1 MDNFSNLKFH
11 NRKNMD
17 ISLRFG
23 FVGVGLMGGRV
34 VDTIARLS
42 GPGGK
47 QLYPGLAININQG
60 DLASLK
66 NVSNKLLLKSSYKA
80 AGRNPEVGYEALS
93 QNEAEV
99 KKAIAD
105 LTFQSNFIW
114 FVAGLGGGTGTGAIL
129 QLIEWATDLS
139 SIGVDFGII
148 VSIPREID
156 GYQENRNALL
166 VLEQLN
172 EVAAARAFPIIVVD
186 NEVLFNRYL
195 EKRKQEALNMDWTE
209 HSNME
214 IAGLLHQINIITTH
228 PPYASKHFDGEEFRL
243 VLKAGG
249 CLQFAKTIIDLKEF
263 RDELRVKN
271 VLEQSMTEGL
281 ASQGYTLSDSC
292 MMGIA
297 VYASFAHAKDA
308 FDIANVQVLEN
319 AIRDICP
326 KAEVRWGQYVDYNSS
341 VPKVEIYSVIAGL
354 GLPSRVEQMPAL
366 LKKLQPAAQAK
377 RLQLEL
383 DIEDKPKPVKQQ
395 PLITNPFKKA
405 STNLQIGI
413 IVNGSG
419 QGHKE
424 RLKLVNKDLG
434 QEKEVPAWL
443 RRG

>member
-1 MDNFSNLKFH
+1 MDNFNNLKFH

-47 QLYPGLAININQG
+47 QLYPVLAININQG
-60 DLASLK
+60 DLASLT
-66 NVSNKLLLKSSYKA
+66 NVSNKLLLKSPYKA
-80 AGRNPEVGYEALS
+80 AGRNPEIGYEALS
-93 QNEAEV
+93 RNEAEV

-105 LTFQSNFIW
+105 LAFQSNFIW
-114 FVAGLGGGTGTGAIL
+114 FVAGLGGGTGTGSIL

-172 EVAAARAFPIIVVD
+172 EVAAARLFPIIVVD
-186 NEVLFNRYL
+186 NEVLFHRYL
-195 EKRKQEALNMDWTE
+195 ERRRQEALNMDWTE

-228 PPYASKHFDGEEFRL
+228 TPYGSKHFDGEEFRL

-249 CLQFAKTIIDLKEF
+249 CLQFAKTVIDLKEF
-263 RDELRVKN
+263 RDGLRVKN
-271 VLEQSMTEGL
+271 LLEQSMTEGL

-319 AIRDICP
+319 AVRHICP
-326 KAEVRWGQYVDYNSS
+326 KADVRWGQYVDYNSS

-366 LKKLQPAAQAK
+366 LQKLQPAAQAK
-377 RLQLEL
+377 RLNLEFE
-383 DIEDKPKPVKQQ
+383 IEEPPQPVQK
-395 PLITNPFKKA
+395 PLITNPFKKDHGNA
-405 STNLQIGI
+405 QSHTTPQVSL
-413 IVNGSG
+413 V
-419 QGHKE
+419 KD
-424 RLKLVNKDLG
+424 RLKLVKDG
-434 QEKEVPAWL
+434 GHEREVPAWL

>member
-105 LTFQSNFIW
+105 LAFQSDFIW
-114 FVAGLGGGTGTGAIL
+114 FVAGLGGGTGTGSIL
-129 QLIEWATDLS
+129 QLIDWAGDLS
-139 SIGVDFGII
+139 AIGVDFGII
-148 VSIPREID
+148 VSIPREVD

-195 EKRKQEALNMDWTE
+195 EKRKQEALNIDWTE

-228 PPYASKHFDGEEFRL
+228 TPYGSKHFDGEEFRL

-354 GLPSRVEQMPAL
+354 GLPSRVEQMPVL

-377 RLQLEL
+377 RLKLEFE
-383 DIEDKPKPVKQQ
+383 IEAAPQPVQK
-395 PLITNPFKKA
+395 PLITNPFKKVQNNSQNEIGSYGNVA
-405 STNLQIGI
+405 SA
-413 IVNGSG
+413 
-419 QGHKE
+419 KE
-424 RLKLVNKDLG
+424 RLRLVRDVDKAKDI
-434 QEKEVPAWL
+434 PAWL
-443 RRG
+443 RR